1 MSGTLLII
9 DPQNDFCDQ
18 PGAAL
23 PVPGAMADMARLAK
37 FITAREDRLREVVV
51 TLDSHAYV
59 GIERPTFWQTGAA
72 ESVAPFTEILAEDLN
87 QGRYLPRK
95 SANLMPALE
104 YLRKLE
110 AAGRYRLMV
119 WPVHCVTGT
128 WGHNIHAGVADALN
142 AWELATQKPVDKV
155 LKGLNPLTEQY
166 SAIRAEVPDPA
177 DPRTETNTALVQ
189 RIAAAS
195 GWIFVAGEALS
206 HCVSATMADLYERLP
221 PRQLEKIVLLTDCMS
236 PVGGFEAQGQAFLK
250 ASREQGV
257 RTLSAAEAVQLPA
270 DPS

>member
-1 MSGTLLII
+1 MSDTLLII

-37 FITAREDRLREVVV
+37 FINARADGLHEVVV

-59 GIERPTFWQTGAA
+59 GIERPTFWQTGAGDP
-72 ESVAPFTEILAEDLN
+72 VAPFTEILAEDLE
-87 QGRYLPRK
+87 QGRYLTRRTT
-95 SANLMPALE
+95 NLLPTLE

-110 AAGRYRLMV
+110 AAGRYKLMV

-142 AWELATQKPVDKV
+142 DWEWKAQKPVSKI

-177 DPRTETNTALVQ
+177 DPRTETNMALVQ
-189 RIAAAS
+189 CLAAAS
-195 GWIFVAGEALS
+195 GCIFVAGEALS
-206 HCVSATMADLYERLP
+206 HCVSATMSDLYELLP
-221 PRQLEKIVLLTDCMS
+221 PEQLEKIVLLIDCMS
-236 PVGGFEAQGQAFLK
+236 PVSGFEAQGQEFLN
-250 ASREQGV
+250 ASRVRGV
-257 RTLSAAEAVQLPA
+257 RTLSAAEAVQL
-270 DPS
+270 